1 MPVGFSAESYQTF
14 KEELI
19 STLLKP
25 FCKVETE
32 VTLPNS
38 PNSFYEATIT
48 LIPIPQKDPTMTE
61 NFRLISLKNNYVKI
75 LKKVLAN

>member
-1 MPVGFSAESYQTF
+1 VPVGFSAESYQTF

-38 PNSFYEATIT
+38 PNSFYEATII
-48 LIPIPQKDPTMTE
+48 LIPKPHKAQ
-61 NFRLISLKNNYVKI
+61 
-75 LKKVLAN
+75 LKKRELQTNFVYEYQCKNTQ